1 MNNRTRK
8 ALLSILV
15 IGIVGTVA
23 GVGTYSAFSSTT
35 SNDGNVFAAGTVY
48 LSDNDS
54 GGAMYNVSNK
64 KPADQAQSCLQVTYG
79 SSLAADVKLYTT
91 SSIGSV
97 GQYIDLT
104 VEKGTASGAT
114 FPGCGT
120 YTSQSTI
127 YSGTLSNFASTK
139 NSYANGV
146 SAYPGSQTSWGNGD
160 LLVYR
165 FTLTLQDNNS
175 ANGGGS
181 GALSSGSHSFTWEA
195 RNQ

>member
-1 MNNRTRK
+1 M
-8 ALLSILV
+8 
-15 IGIVGTVA
+15 
-23 GVGTYSAFSSTT
+23 
-35 SNDGNVFAAGTVY
+35 
-48 LSDNDS
+48 
-54 GGAMYNVSNK
+54 
-64 KPADQAQSCLQVTYG
+64 
-79 SSLAADVKLYTT
+79 KLYTT
-91 SSIGSV
+91 SSIGTV

-114 FPGCGT
+114 FPACGT
-120 YTSQSTI
+120 YTSQSTV
-127 YSGTLSNFASTK
+127 YSGTLSNFGSSK

-146 SAYPGSQTSWGNGD
+146 SAYPGSQTSWGTGD
-160 LLVYR
+160 SLVYR

>member
-1 MNNRTRK
+1 VSNRTRK
-8 ALLSILV
+8 ALLSVLV

-23 GVGTYSAFSSTT
+23 GIGTYSAFSSTT
-35 SNDGNVFAAGTVY
+35 SNDGNVFAAGIVY

-64 KPADQAQSCLQVTYG
+64 KPGDQVQSCIQVTYG
-79 SSLAADVKLYTT
+79 GSLAADVKLYTT
-91 SSIGSV
+91 SSIGTV

-104 VEKGTASGAT
+104 VEKGTATGAT

-160 LLVYR
+160 VLVYR

-175 ANGGGS
+175 ANGGSS
-181 GALSSGSHSFTWEA
+181 GALSTGSHSFTWEA
-195 RNQ
+195 HNQ